1 MLKPL
6 QKFLLQQLYVTI
18 VVYILGFVAFKYI
31 FPSYYVPFFIFL
43 PVIFYVVMAVFHGT
57 LITAASRL
65 PVKKFSSRFLG
76 VLGAKIF
83 MFLIFIITY
92 SYFNPQIAVPFLIS
106 FFILYVIYTFFEI
119 MILLHYLRGERAE

>member
-18 VVYILGFVAFKYI
+18 VVYILGFVAFKYM

-43 PVIFYVVMAVFHGT
+43 PVIFYVVMSVFHGT
-57 LITAASRL
+57 LIAAASRL

-106 FFILYVIYTFFEI
+106 FFILYII
-119 MILLHYLRGERAE
+119 